1 MTVWKEGTS
10 AITVCLSLFVSVL
23 SFSLSVLKPPLF
35 SDNKPRRQ
43 FNPVSDAFTL
53 SLLCAHK
60 RGNQGKSSLPLGLS
74 AALSPL
80 IIGWENIFESET
92 TLSFFFLPPDRMTKL
107 IFLSVALTAF
117 KRTLSYHSS
126 CPPYPDPSISSQLLS
141 GRVRKEQL
149 ANTFCHFT
157 DPPSFTLLSPPSSHL
172 SLLLPSG
179 GKRAKVFYL

>member
-23 SFSLSVLKPPLF
+23 SFSLSVLKPPFF

-43 FNPVSDAFTL
+43 FNPVSDAFTF

-74 AALSPL
+74 AALSLL

-126 CPPYPDPSISSQLLS
+126 RPPHPDPSISSQLLS

-157 DPPSFTLLSPPSSHL
+157 DGVTRSSLFYFIVTSSVIPSLSFI
-172 SLLLPSG
+172 
-179 GKRAKVFYL
+179 AKWR